1 MKRTYATGESE
12 GIEIKIFEGLS
23 ELDVLLLRFATG
35 LIGFA
40 LFGSFILIGMGKLEI
55 ESAITLILAV
65 STIFSGLLGS
75 AITYY
80 FAAK

>member
-12 GIEIKIFEGLS
+12 GIEIKKLEARR
-23 ELDVLLLRFATG
+23 ELAVILLRLSTV
-35 LIGFA
+35 LIDFA